1 MKKIITISLL
11 SIFAITTSIAQLGK
25 GTYLLGATQDIT
37 STSWTDISISP
48 SVGYFLT
55 DEIAVGLG
63 FSYSSNDDN
72 QDITMGG
79 QTVTTSMSFSPF
91 LRYYLND
98 MLFATG
104 GFGLNSG
111 TTTFKQEGESDA
123 ESSNSGFGLNLGAG
137 LSLMWGERVAV
148 EPALLL
154 TTSSSSTKTANVT
167 VDGPSSVGLG
177 FSIGL
182 SLRM

>member
-11 SIFAITTSIAQLGK
+11 SIFAITTTTAQVGK

-37 STSWTDISISP
+37 SGSWTDISISP

-55 DEIAVGLG
+55 DDIAVGLG
-63 FSYSSNDDN
+63 FSYSSDDDN
-72 QDITMGG
+72 GDLSMEG
-79 QTVTTSMSFSPF
+79 QTITTNMSFAPF

-104 GFGLNSG
+104 GFDLSSG
-111 TTTFKQEGESDA
+111 TTTFNEEGESPL
-123 ESSNSGFGLNLGAG
+123 ETSNSGFGLHLGAG

-154 TTSSSSTKTANVT
+154 QTSSSSTKIGNLT
-167 VDGPSSVGLG
+167 VDGPSTVGLG